1 MFRKNNNLIAELH
14 THVQNGV
21 IEAELFEKLIDN
33 PAYCQECEVI
43 DFKRQLPE
51 TTAEYLKIIRDLI
64 ALHNSYG
71 GFLVFGI
78 DEIQKDREFTVL
90 GVQQGELDAGRI
102 RDNFQAYVNEDI
114 RFKPISLTVRGIHL
128 EILWV
133 AKRSQGESPVKF
145 SKNGPEI
152 KPKTLLFKKGEVVF
166 RRLDNNGVASS
177 AEDYDFLYSPRKPP
191 SLGLELIDLINEE
204 PLDHNLPERSLICPK
219 FVGRGDDLGGLW
231 AWLADDF
238 SRVKLIAGEGG
249 LGKTSL
255 AYRFAEE
262 VATRLIRPFVKVLW
276 LTAKKSQFI
285 PSLDSYRNTSHIDFF
300 DADSL
305 YKAVALGLGC
315 IKSDFEDLNSR
326 ELMQLALETCGQVSS
341 FIVIDDV
348 DSLATEDQLRALELG
363 MRMPSGTK
371 LLLTTRVNF
380 SFSPDN
386 VLKLDGFPLKDF
398 KDFVVVLRGRYSLP
412 SIKDGKVS
420 ALHAVTGGSPL
431 FTDSLIR
438 LERRGLPLDQ
448 AINQWKDEK
457 GLEARKAAL
466 QREVQQLSKAA
477 KRVLFVVSILK
488 SCSYIELSQIVDYTE
503 QTLGD
508 ALLELAGLFLISAPS
523 IAKEARYTVE
533 PNTGRLVQEIVATMS
548 IDHAA
553 LLAKTKSGRSDAI
566 GLGVQKRSSMVGLAI
581 SQATAMW
588 RSGDSKEALSIILS
602 VQKKSK
608 VPHPDLL
615 LASGRFYLKQS
626 PPSFDEASRDL
637 ELAYKLGQRKQLLF
651 DLWFEAEFGKGALE
665 GAREVATMA
674 LLDVARDQEKWYER
688 RAQVHVALAVKARS
702 NSSHSASPLKAMELA
717 ISDIKSA
724 KKYSVGQL
732 QINRMD
738 QILQQANSFLDN
750 LMDSNIH

>member
-1 MFRKNNNLIAELH
+1 MFRKNENIVVELH
-14 THVQNGV
+14 ALVSSGV
-21 IEAELFEKLIDN
+21 LGPELFEKLIDN
-33 PAYCQECEVI
+33 PAYLQECEVI

-51 TTAEYLKIIRDLI
+51 TANEYLKVIRDLI

-71 GFLVFGI
+71 GFLVFGV
-78 DEIQKDREFTVL
+78 DEIQKDREFSVL
-90 GVQQGELDAGRI
+90 GVPEGKLDAGRI

-114 RFKPISLTVRGIHL
+114 RFKPISMAVRGFHL

-133 AKRSQGESPVKF
+133 AKRSQGESPIKF
-145 SKNGPEI
+145 SKNGPET

-191 SLGLELIDLINEE
+191 SLELELIDLINDE

-219 FVGRGDDLGGLW
+219 FIGRGADLGGLW
-231 AWLADDF
+231 TWLADDF

-262 VATRLIRPFVKVLW
+262 VATRLIRPFNKVLW

-285 PSLDSYRNTSHIDFF
+285 PSKDNYRSTSHIDFF

-315 IKSDFEDLNSR
+315 LKSDFDELDSR
-326 ELMQLALETCGQVSS
+326 ELLQLALETCGQISS

-348 DSLATEDQLRALELG
+348 DSLVTEDQLRVLELG
-363 MRMPSGTK
+363 MRMPPGTK

-386 VLKLDGFPLKDF
+386 VLKLDGFSLKDF
-398 KDFVVVLRGRYSLP
+398 KDFVVVLRKRYGLP
-412 SIKDGKVS
+412 TIKDGKIS
-420 ALHAVTGGSPL
+420 ALHTVTGGSPL

-508 ALLELAGLFLISAPS
+508 AILELAGLFLISAPS

-533 PNTGRLVQEIVATMS
+533 PNTGRLVQEIVSTMS

-553 LLAKTKSGRSDAI
+553 LLGKTKSGRSDAI
-566 GLGVQKRSSMVGLAI
+566 GLGVQKRSSIVGLAI

-626 PPSFDEASRDL
+626 PPSFDDASKDL

-674 LLDVARDQEKWYER
+674 LIDIARDQEKWYER
-688 RAQVHVALAVKARS
+688 RAQVHVALAVKARN
-702 NSSHSASPLKAMELA
+702 NSSDKSSALREIELA
-717 ISDIKSA
+717 ILDIKA
-724 KKYSVGQL
+724 ARKYSAGEL
-732 QINRMD
+732 QKKRMD
-738 QILQQANSFLDN
+738 QILNQANSFSEN
-750 LMDSNIH
+750 LVSSSTR

>member
-1 MFRKNNNLIAELH
+1 MFRNNDNPVVELH
-14 THVQNGV
+14 AHVSNGV
-21 IEAELFEKLIDN
+21 LGEAFFDKLIDN
-33 PAYCQECEVI
+33 PTYCHECEVI

-51 TTAEYLKIIRDLI
+51 TTAEYLKTIRDLI

-71 GFLVFGI
+71 GFLVFGV
-78 DEIQKDREFTVL
+78 EETKKDREFSVL
-90 GVQQGELDAGRI
+90 GVPEGILDTGKI
-102 RDNFQAYVNEDI
+102 RDNLQVYVTEDI
-114 RFKPISLTVRGIHL
+114 RFKPIRLNVRGFHL
-128 EILWV
+128 EVLWV

-152 KPKTLLFKKGEVVF
+152 KPKTLLFKKGDVVF
-166 RRLDNNGVASS
+166 RRLDNNSVAGS
-177 AEDYDFLYSPRKPP
+177 AEDYDFLYSSRKPP
-191 SLGLELIDLINEE
+191 SLDLELNDLINEE

-219 FVGRGDDLGGLW
+219 FVGRGEDLGGLW

-262 VATRLIRPFVKVLW
+262 VATRLIRPFNKVLW

-285 PSLDSYRNTSHIDFF
+285 PSQDNYRNASHIDFF
-300 DADSL
+300 NADSL

-315 IKSDFEDLNSR
+315 FNSDFEELNSR
-326 ELMQLALETCGQVSS
+326 ELLQLALETCGQVPS

-348 DSLATEDQLRALELG
+348 DSLVPEDQLRALELG

-386 VLKLDGFPLKDF
+386 VLKLDGFPLNEF
-398 KDFVVVLRGRYSLP
+398 KDFVVVLRNRYGLTSL
-412 SIKDGKVS
+412 KDGKIS
-420 ALHAVTGGSPL
+420 ALHSVTGGSPL

-553 LLAKTKSGRSDAI
+553 LLSKTKSGKTDAI
-566 GLGVQKRSSMVGLAI
+566 GLGVQKRSNIVGLAI

-615 LASGRFYLKQS
+615 LASGRFYLKQF

-651 DLWFEAEFGKGALE
+651 DLWFEAEFGRGALE
-665 GAREVATMA
+665 SAREVATMA
-674 LLDVARDQEKWYER
+674 ILDIARDQEKWYER
-688 RAQVHVALAVKARS
+688 RAQVYVALAVKAR
-702 NSSHSASPLKAMELA
+702 NHSSDITSAIREIELA
-717 ISDIKSA
+717 INDIKSA
-724 KKYSVGQL
+724 RKLSSGEL
-732 QINRMD
+732 QKSRMN
-738 QILQQANSFLDN
+738 QILNQANVFLEN
-750 LMDSNIH
+750 LTYTSTQ